1 MERRLYATD
10 LTDAQ
15 WKIIDPLL
23 PKPIKMGRPND
34 YPPREIINAIFYIT
48 KAGSAWRM
56 LPHDFPPWW
65 TVYHYFRLWS
75 TNGLLKTLNDTLR
88 GAVRLQNGR
97 DPQPSAASI
106 DSQSTKTA
114 EGGEER
120 GYDAGKKINGRKRHI
135 LVDVLGL
142 ILAVVVHSAGV
153 QDRDGARLVFKEIS
167 EENFPRLDLVWADSA
182 YAGELV
188 EEVEAQKDFQLE
200 IIKRS
205 DDVKGFVL
213 LPKRWMVERTFG
225 WLTRCRRLCKD
236 YERTTSSAEGF
247 VYAAMTRLML
257 RRLG

>member
-1 MERRLYATD
+1 
-10 LTDAQ
+10 
-15 WKIIDPLL
+15 
-23 PKPIKMGRPND
+23 MGRPNA
-34 YPPREIINAIFYIT
+34 YSPREVINAIFYIT
-48 KAGSAWRM
+48 KAGCAWRM
-56 LPHDFPPWW
+56 LPHDLPPWW

-75 TNGLLKTLNDTLR
+75 RNGLWETINDILR
-88 GAVRLQNGR
+88 RAVRIQNGR
-97 DPQPSAASI
+97 DPEPSAASI

-153 QDRDGARLVFKEIS
+153 QDRDGARMVFKEVDDDK
-167 EENFPRLDLVWADSA
+167 FPRLELVWADSA

-188 EEVEAQKDFQLE
+188 EEVKAQKDFELE
-200 IIKRS
+200 IIKRT
-205 DDVKGFVL
+205 DDMKGFVL
-213 LPKRWMVERTFG
+213 LPKRWVVERTFG